1 MFAPVLV
8 TAPAVL
14 PVTLEEV
21 KLALRVDGTD
31 FDAEL
36 TSLIKAAV
44 AHYDGWS
51 GILGIG
57 LVSQVW
63 RQDFARFDQDM
74 PLALRVVQSVSSVK
88 WRDTEGQI
96 STVTADDY
104 ALRTDGGGRSRVRF
118 VNAYSAPSS
127 LYEIAPVSVEYEIG
141 WPVIDNV
148 ATTPE
153 DIKTAI
159 KLRVA
164 MLSDHAAQE
173 SSDSLE
179 RLERSLI
186 SKYRLPLF

>member
-8 TAPAVL
+8 TAPSVL

-21 KLALRVDGTD
+21 KLALRVDEND
-31 FDAEL
+31 FDTEL
-36 TSLIKAAV
+36 PSLIKAAV

-63 RQDFARFDQDM
+63 RQDFSRFDQDM
-74 PLALRVVQSVSSVK
+74 ALPLRPVREISSVK
-88 WRDTEGQI
+88 WRDSEGQI
-96 STVTADDY
+96 GTVAEADY

-127 LYEIAPVSVEYEIG
+127 LYEVAPVSVEYVIG
-141 WPVIDNV
+141 WPVVDNV

-164 MLSDHAAQE
+164 MLYDHAAQD
-173 SSDSLE
+173 SADSLE